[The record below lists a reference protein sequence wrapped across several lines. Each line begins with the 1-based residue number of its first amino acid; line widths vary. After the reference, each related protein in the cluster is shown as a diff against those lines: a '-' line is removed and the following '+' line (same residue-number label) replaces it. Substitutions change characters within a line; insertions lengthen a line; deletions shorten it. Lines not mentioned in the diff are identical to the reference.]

1 MRRPQVL
8 VCGPSVVD
16 PDRQSG
22 SRRTAD
28 QIEFLLEEGWHVT
41 FAGSDA
47 GRERYVRALRQKGVR
62 TVGGDGEVVEEL
74 VCASQFDLA
83 LIAFWYTAERYLP
96 IIRRSSPRT
105 RVVVDSIDLHFLRAT
120 RGAFLDG
127 GSGSHALSD
136 GEGSMFVRELNT
148 YSAADAVLTVS
159 EKEATAID
167 DFLARPGHAITIP
180 DCEEGDRS
188 PLPFEERVGI
198 LFIGNFEHPPNV
210 GALGFLC
217 EEIVPRISRTILKRH
232 PIKIVGN
239 ALDDSVRRLCDRCV
253 GVDPVGWVPSV
264 QPYLNSARVSVVPLL
279 YGAGTKRKL
288 IQALRAGTPAVS
300 TSVGVEGLGVTP
312 GSEVLV
318 ADDARSFAA
327 SVERLVEDEALWSR
341 VADAGWNLTEPAYS
355 RSTADARFREAV
367 SEILEREP
375 NVSAPC
381 VPATATR
388 DRAPLPDPPHRAS
401 LNSSHTPAEQQIPI
415 EDITPDL
422 REEAECLSDHLLSE
436 EFPSYAPAPDKQAEL
451 ERAYD
456 ARVPSPEQF
465 FRDLGRPSAPDR
477 HELGE
482 EMRPSIMRREWDE
495 RAKLNPM
502 HYIASN
508 KVVWDEQ
515 DFFSGGA
522 GDVERYVGSDLEA
535 ICGGRQAAAM
545 RMLEIGCGIGRMT
558 RHLASIFGEVHGVDV
573 APTMVA
579 VGREKMADLANVH
592 LHETTGMDLE
602 MFADGF
608 FDFAFSYIVFQHVP
622 FREAIV
628 SYFREV
634 HRTLKPG
641 CLFKFQV
648 QGATIE
654 SPDTW
659 VGVGFS
665 AEEMQVCAKEIGFEP
680 LRAEGVG
687 TQYYWHWWRR
697 T

>member
-1 MRRPQVL
+1 MRRRQVL
-8 VCGPSVVD
+8 VCGPSIAD

-28 QIEFLLEEGWHVT
+28 LIEFLLDDGWLVT

-62 TVGGDGEVVEEL
+62 TVDGDNELIEEL
-74 VCASQFDLA
+74 VSASQFDLA
-83 LIAFWYTAERYLP
+83 LIVFWYTAERFLP
-96 IIRRSSPRT
+96 MIRRSSPQT

-127 GSGSHALSD
+127 GSGPLALSD

-148 YSAADAVLTVS
+148 YSAADAVLAVS
-159 EKEATAID
+159 EKEATTID
-167 DFLARPGHAITIP
+167 DFLARPRHAITIP

-188 PLPFEERVGI
+188 PLTFEERAGI

-210 GALGFLC
+210 GAVEFLC
-217 EEIVPRISRTILKRH
+217 EEIAPRISSTVLERH
-232 PIKIVGN
+232 PIHVVGN
-239 ALDDSVRRLCDRCV
+239 ALDDSVRRLCEQSP
-253 GVDPVGWVPSV
+253 GVNPVGWVPSV
-264 QPYLNSARVSVVPLL
+264 HPYLHSARVSVVPLR

-288 IQALRAGTPAVS
+288 IQALRAGTPTVS

-341 VADAGWNLTEPAYS
+341 VADAGRSLTEPAYG
-355 RSTADARFREAV
+355 RATTHARFRDAV
-367 SEILEREP
+367 AEILEREP
-375 NVSAPC
+375 NVFAPS

-388 DRAPLPDPPHRAS
+388 ERAPLPDPPRRAI
-401 LNSSHTPAEQQIPI
+401 PAT
-415 EDITPDL
+415 EDITPGP
-422 REEAECLSDHLLSE
+422 REEAECLSDVLLSE
-436 EFPSYAPAPDKQAEL
+436 EFPSYGPAPDEQADL
-451 ERAYD
+451 DRAYG
-456 ARVPSPEQF
+456 ARVASLGQF
-465 FRDLGRPSAPDR
+465 FPDLAPDQPPSAPDR
-477 HELGE
+477 HELSDK
-482 EMRPSIMRREWDE
+482 MRTSIMRREWDE

-508 KVVWDEQ
+508 KVVWDEE

-535 ICGGRQAAAM
+535 ICSGREVRAM

-558 RHLASIFGEVHGVDV
+558 RHLAGIFGEVHGVDV

-579 VGREKMADLANVH
+579 VGREKMADRANIY
-592 LHETTGMDLE
+592 LHETNGTDLGM
-602 MFADGF
+602 FVDGF

-622 FREAIV
+622 FREAVV

-648 QGATIE
+648 QGAAIE
-654 SPDTW
+654 RPNTW
-659 VGVGFS
+659 VGVGFT
-665 AEEMQVCAKEIGFEP
+665 ADEMQGHAQEIGFEP
-680 LRAEGVG
+680 LREEGAG

-697 T
+697 I

>member
-1 MRRPQVL
+1 MRRRQAL
-8 VCGPSVVD
+8 VCGPWVAD

-28 QIEFLLEEGWHVT
+28 QIEFLLEEGWFVT

-47 GRERYVRALRQKGVR
+47 GRDRYVRALRQKGVR
-62 TVGGDGEVVEEL
+62 TVGGDQELIDEL
-74 VCASQFDLA
+74 VRVSQFDLA
-83 LIAFWYTAERYLP
+83 LIAFWYTAELYLP
-96 IIRRSSPRT
+96 IIRRSSPET

-127 GSGSHALSD
+127 GSGSRALSE

-167 DFLARPGHAITIP
+167 DLLARPGHAITIP

-188 PLPFEERVGI
+188 PLSFGERAGI
-198 LFIGNFEHPPNV
+198 LFIGNFEHPPNI
-210 GALGFLC
+210 GAVEFLC
-217 EEIVPRISRTILKRH
+217 EEIAPRISSTILARH
-232 PIKIVGN
+232 PINIVGN
-239 ALDDSVRRLCDRCV
+239 ALDDRVRRLCDRCV
-253 GVDPVGWVPSV
+253 GVNPVGWVPSV
-264 QPYLNSARVSVVPLL
+264 HPYFNSARVSVVPLL

-288 IQALRAGTPAVS
+288 IQALRAGTPTVS

-327 SVERLVEDEALWSR
+327 AVERLVEDEALWSR
-341 VADAGWNLTEPAYS
+341 VADAGRSLTEPAYS
-355 RSTADARFREAV
+355 RATALARFRDAV
-367 SEILEREP
+367 SEILKREP
-375 NVSAPC
+375 NVSAPRA
-381 VPATATR
+381 PATATR
-388 DRAPLPDPPHRAS
+388 ERAPLPDPPDGAS
-401 LNSSHTPAEQQIPI
+401 HL
-415 EDITPDL
+415 TPDL
-422 REEAECLSDHLLSE
+422 PVPPRPMVIVGAQDG
-436 EFPSYAPAPDKQAEL
+436 QAEL
-451 ERAYD
+451 VRMDD
-456 ARVPSPEQF
+456 APRPSLDQF
-465 FRDLGRPSAPDR
+465 FADLAPGKSPGGPDR

-502 HYIASN
+502 HYIASS
-508 KVVWDEQ
+508 KVVWDEE

-522 GDVERYVGSDLEA
+522 GDVERYVGSDLA
-535 ICGGRQAAAM
+535 QICGGREARAM

-558 RHLASIFGEVHGVDV
+558 RHLAGIFGEVHGVDV

-579 VGREKMADLANVH
+579 VGREKMADRANVH
-592 LHETTGMDLE
+592 LHETNGTDLG

-608 FDFAFSYIVFQHVP
+608 FDFAFSYIVFQHIP
-622 FREAIV
+622 FREAVV

-634 HRTLKPG
+634 HRTLKSG

-648 QGATIE
+648 QGAAIAT
-654 SPDTW
+654 PNTW

-665 AEEMQVCAKEIGFEP
+665 AEDMQGHAQTIGFEP
-680 LRAEGVG
+680 LHEEGAG